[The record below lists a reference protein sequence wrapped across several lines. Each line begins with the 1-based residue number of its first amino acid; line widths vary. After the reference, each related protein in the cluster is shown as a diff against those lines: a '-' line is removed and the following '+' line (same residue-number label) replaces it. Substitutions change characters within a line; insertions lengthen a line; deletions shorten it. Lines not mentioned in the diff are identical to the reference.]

1 MGDSVERYIAID
13 NVCAWPNL
21 TLLPDGTL
29 TATIY
34 SQPVHGRWVGDVELW
49 VSTDDGRLW
58 QKRSAAVPAEP
69 PGNRMDV
76 AAGLAANGDLI
87 VISSGWN
94 PVQAPGT
101 DVPDFDFSASQC
113 LYARVCRSADAGHTW
128 ERADT
133 VTVPD
138 DPEGWCIPF
147 GDIVEGPDGL
157 AAAFYTGPKD
167 DTRNSAWMLRST
179 DDGRTWGDGSLI
191 VADDYNETD
200 ILHLGAGRWLAVCR
214 TKLDYHVQ
222 LFASDDDGRSWQ
234 DRGPLT
240 QSAEHPAH
248 LLRLADGRIL
258 FTFGIRIGK
267 RGVGARFSDDEGASW
282 SRPRILVRCEG
293 ASDGGYPSSCQMADG
308 TIVTAYYT
316 NRIDAHARYHM
327 GVVRWLP

>member
-1 MGDSVERYIAID
+1 MERYIAID

-29 TATIY
+29 TATIHN
-34 SQPVHGRWVGDVELW
+34 QPIHGRWYGDVELW
-49 VSTDDGRLW
+49 VSTDEGRLW
-58 QKRSAAVPAEP
+58 QKRSAAAPGEP

-94 PVQAPGT
+94 PVLEPGT
-101 DVPDFDFSASQC
+101 DVPEFDFSTSQC
-113 LYARVCRSADAGHTW
+113 LDARVCRSADGGHTW

-138 DPEGWCIPF
+138 DPGCWCIPF

-167 DTRNSAWMLRST
+167 DTRNSAWILRST
-179 DDGRTWGDGSLI
+179 DDGRTWGNGSLI
-191 VADDYNETD
+191 AADDYNETD

-222 LFASDDDGRSWQ
+222 L
-234 DRGPLT
+234 
-240 QSAEHPAH
+240 
-248 LLRLADGRIL
+248 LRFR
-258 FTFGIRIGK
+258 
-267 RGVGARFSDDEGASW
+267 
-282 SRPRILVRCEG
+282 
-293 ASDGGYPSSCQMADG
+293 
-308 TIVTAYYT
+308 
-316 NRIDAHARYHM
+316 
-327 GVVRWLP
+327 